1 MSYYYEY
8 TFSDLA
14 EFLSSPEGMAV
25 AGVVLFFLAFLA
37 VQYVFQSLSLYAI
50 ARRRGIAHP
59 GLAWVPVAYSWILGS
74 ISDQYQYVVQGKI
87 RNYRKILLA
96 LAVVSF
102 FFSGA
107 GVLLMANWGTVLVA
121 LQGEFSFLHHEVG
134 QAAAPRSL
142 DCRQPDWW
150 CTNISVCMTCT
161 SLVIL
166 VTAWLSW
173 CCLPSFHS
181 WPPFSSLQTERRSGG
196 CRPGGKGRQQ
206 SGSPRIPK
214 GRRWQRN
221 PGMIRIGTARWSRKS
236 KKGGSYMELY
246 GSFALRPGDE
256 VAFAG
261 AMLMCM
267 GIGMVLSV
275 ACYVLE
281 ALSLYTIA
289 QRRGIRKPWLAWIPV
304 VNVWIV
310 GSISDQYQYVVNRR
324 IQNRRKVLLGLAIA
338 CGVTFLG
345 YTVCLLGVAGRALM
359 NEADGL
365 MVAWLLFAML
375 FVLAAF
381 AIVVTY
387 TVFAFISLYY
397 VYKSCNP
404 DTAVV
409 FLVLSI
415 VIPATMPFFLL
426 ADRNLDRGMPPRR
439 QEPQPLPE
447 TAQNVEPTGKEPA
460 EASPEEP
467 ESTSQEL

>member
-1 MSYYYEY
+1 
-8 TFSDLA
+8 
-14 EFLSSPEGMAV
+14 
-25 AGVVLFFLAFLA
+25 
-37 VQYVFQSLSLYAI
+37 
-50 ARRRGIAHP
+50 
-59 GLAWVPVAYSWILGS
+59 
-74 ISDQYQYVVQGKI
+74 
-87 RNYRKILLA
+87 
-96 LAVVSF
+96 
-102 FFSGA
+102 
-107 GVLLMANWGTVLVA
+107 
-121 LQGEFSFLHHEVG
+121 
-134 QAAAPRSL
+134 
-142 DCRQPDWW
+142 
-150 CTNISVCMTCT
+150 
-161 SLVIL
+161 
-166 VTAWLSW
+166 
-173 CCLPSFHS
+173 
-181 WPPFSSLQTERRSGG
+181 
-196 CRPGGKGRQQ
+196 
-206 SGSPRIPK
+206 
-214 GRRWQRN
+214 
-221 PGMIRIGTARWSRKS
+221 
-236 KKGGSYMELY
+236 MELY

-387 TVFAFISLYY
+387 TVFAFISL
-397 VYKSCNP
+397 
-404 DTAVV
+404 
-409 FLVLSI
+409 
-415 VIPATMPFFLL
+415 
-426 ADRNLDRGMPPRR
+426 
-439 QEPQPLPE
+439 
-447 TAQNVEPTGKEPA
+447 
-460 EASPEEP
+460 
-467 ESTSQEL
+467 

>member
-1 MSYYYEY
+1 MGPQIPQRLTDQTAERLLHMIG
-8 TFSDLA
+8 SDPAYRPGAKLPNEPRLCELFGVSRTTLREAVRSLA
-14 EFLSSPEGMAV
+14 AQG
-25 AGVVLFFLAFLA
+25 
-37 VQYVFQSLSLYAI
+37 YVEV
-50 ARRRGIAHP
+50 RRGSGTFVLDRASAPDIGLQRLESLRTRLRDLFEIRMMIEPQAARLACLRGTDEELREIAHR
-59 GLAWVPVAYSWILGS
+59 AQCVARA
-74 ISDQYQYVVQGKI
+74 I
-87 RNYRKILLA
+87 REGENFTQPEEA
-96 LAVVSF
+96 FHQAF
-102 FFSGA
+102 
-107 GVLLMANWGTVLVA
+107 VA
-121 LQGEFSFLHHEVG
+121 ATH
-134 QAAAPRSL
+134 
-142 DCRQPDWW
+142 
-150 CTNISVCMTCT
+150 N
-161 SLVIL
+161 
-166 VTAWLSW
+166 
-173 CCLPSFHS
+173 
-181 WPPFSSLQTERRSGG
+181 PF
-196 CRPGGKGRQQ
+196 
-206 SGSPRIPK
+206 
-214 GRRWQRN
+214 
-221 PGMIRIGTARWSRKS
+221 
-236 KKGGSYMELY
+236 MEQ
-246 GSFALRPGDE
+246 LRPGDE

-415 VIPATMPFFLL
+415 VIPVTMPFFLL

-467 ESTSQEL
+467 EGTSQEL

>member
-1 MSYYYEY
+1 
-8 TFSDLA
+8 
-14 EFLSSPEGMAV
+14 
-25 AGVVLFFLAFLA
+25 
-37 VQYVFQSLSLYAI
+37 
-50 ARRRGIAHP
+50 
-59 GLAWVPVAYSWILGS
+59 
-74 ISDQYQYVVQGKI
+74 
-87 RNYRKILLA
+87 
-96 LAVVSF
+96 
-102 FFSGA
+102 
-107 GVLLMANWGTVLVA
+107 
-121 LQGEFSFLHHEVG
+121 
-134 QAAAPRSL
+134 
-142 DCRQPDWW
+142 
-150 CTNISVCMTCT
+150 
-161 SLVIL
+161 
-166 VTAWLSW
+166 
-173 CCLPSFHS
+173 
-181 WPPFSSLQTERRSGG
+181 
-196 CRPGGKGRQQ
+196 
-206 SGSPRIPK
+206 
-214 GRRWQRN
+214 
-221 PGMIRIGTARWSRKS
+221 
-236 KKGGSYMELY
+236 MELY

-267 GIGMVLSV
+267 GLGMVLSV

-324 IQNRRKVLLGLAIA
+324 IQNRRKVLLGLATA

-387 TVFAFISLYY
+387 AVFAFISLYY

-467 ESTSQEL
+467 EGTSQEL

>member
-25 AGVVLFFLAFLA
+25 AGVVLFFLAFQA

-107 GVLLMANWGTVLVA
+107 GALLMANWGTVLVA

-134 QAAAPRSL
+134 QAAAATVAGLSAAGLVVYQYISL
-142 DCRQPDWW
+142 YDLYQSCNPS
-150 CTNISVCMTCT
+150 NSVAF
-161 SLVIL
+161 LV
-166 VTAWLSW
+166 LSAVFPF
-173 CCLPSFHS
+173 LAS
-181 WPPFSSLQTERRSGG
+181 FSSLQTERRSGG

-387 TVFAFISLYY
+387 AVFAFISLYY

-415 VIPATMPFFLL
+415 VIPVTMPFFLL

-467 ESTSQEL
+467 EGTSQEL